1 MEKQAMNLINL
12 YNEKGEK
19 HGYWEYYFDNGQL
32 DYKGSYLNGEM
43 HGYWESYWSNGQLLY
58 KGSCLNGKRH
68 GYWESYWRNGKL
80 DFKKTY
86 DNGNEIQPIT
96 ELTLEDIA
104 EKFKIPVGQLK
115 IKK

>member
-32 DYKGSYLNGEM
+32 HYKGSYSNGKQ
-43 HGYWESYWSNGQLLY
+43 HGYWETYFGNGQLHY
-58 KGSCLNGKRH
+58 
-68 GYWESYWRNGKL
+68 
-80 DFKKTY
+80 KKTF

>member
-12 YNEKGEK
+12 YNEKGEQHGYWESYHDNGQLYFK
-19 HGYWEYYFDNGQL
+19 GSYLNGKQHGYWEYYWDNGQL
-32 DYKGSYLNGEM
+32 DYKGSYSNGE
-43 HGYWESYWSNGQLLY
+43 
-58 KGSCLNGKRH
+58 RH
-68 GYWESYWRNGKL
+68 GYWESYWDNGQL
-80 DFKKTY
+80 YFKGSY
-86 DNGNEIQPIT
+86 LNGNEIT